1 MNRRTLL
8 AVLALVIG
16 VPAQAAE
23 KEGGGAKDQVTFV
36 RLPVIQANILR
47 SNRTRGVLTLENG
60 VDVKDPKL
68 RARVTQ
74 MQPRLRSAMAR
85 QVMLYAGNLSPG
97 QPPNLEVL
105 IPLLQ
110 KQVDLTLG
118 GPGARLV
125 VTEVLIN

>member
-8 AVLALVIG
+8 GLLPLVLAA
-16 VPAQAAE
+16 PSRAAE
-23 KEGGGAKDQVTFV
+23 KEAGGGKEQVTFV
-36 RLPVIQANILR
+36 RLPVIQANIVR
-47 SNRTRGVLTLENG
+47 SNRTRGVISLENG

-68 RARVTQ
+68 RARVGQ

-85 QVMLYAGNLSPG
+85 QLMLYTANLSPG
-97 QPPNLEVL
+97 QSPNLEVL

-110 KQVDLTLG
+110 KQVDLAMG

-125 VTEVLIN
+125 VMDVLIN